1 MKIIVSCLK
10 KKRREMHLSKM
21 KKLVPKKLSAVYVL
35 ISDYIE
41 EKKQNS

>member
-1 MKIIVSCLK
+1 MKIN
-10 KKRREMHLSKM
+10 E
-21 KKLVPKKLSAVYVL
+21 KLVPKKLSAVYVL

>member
-1 MKIIVSCLK
+1 MKIILSCL